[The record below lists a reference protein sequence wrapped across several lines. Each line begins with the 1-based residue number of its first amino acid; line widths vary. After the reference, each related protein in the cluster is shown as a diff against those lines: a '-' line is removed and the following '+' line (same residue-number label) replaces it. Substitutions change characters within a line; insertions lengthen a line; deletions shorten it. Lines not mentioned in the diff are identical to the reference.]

1 MELIR
6 YVSVA
11 STQDTARQL
20 VLASHRL
27 PFTVLAQTQ
36 SRGRGRL
43 GKQWSSAPGGLW
55 LTVALRV
62 PSAESVRQAALVTAF
77 SIGHALQTA
86 APLEISVKWPN
97 DLLIKRKKICG
108 ILAETLVLPGETTL
122 LLGIGVNANNTIDDR
137 VLPRATSLKDE
148 LNRSVNTD
156 CLLGV
161 IMTRVDQDIASLAE
175 RGFSAFLP
183 WLQSHLALVGETVAI
198 EINDQ
203 QEHGRVKGLSETGAL
218 LLTDV
223 NGLIREVDAGS
234 IYSW

>member
-1 MELIR
+1 MSPPIEN
-6 YVSVA
+6 
-11 STQDTARQL
+11 
-20 VLASHRL
+20 
-27 PFTVLAQTQ
+27 P
-36 SRGRGRL
+36 
-43 GKQWSSAPGGLW
+43 
-55 LTVALRV
+55 
-62 PSAESVRQAALVTAF
+62 
-77 SIGHALQTA
+77 
-86 APLEISVKWPN
+86 
-97 DLLIKRKKICG
+97 
-108 ILAETLVLPGETTL
+108 
-122 LLGIGVNANNTIDDR
+122 NNTIDDR